1 VSETPSAAERNS
13 KSKKRH
19 SPWRKRRKRIARA
32 IGAPLVRHVG
42 PLVVRMYAK
51 TWRHRITADDPDH
64 IKRLKETG
72 ALAVIWHGRGFSL
85 IPLFRGM
92 QASILVS
99 HSRDGQIMGD
109 MLKGFGFDTIQGSSS
124 RGGARAMREMVGALK
139 SGRTICFTP
148 DGPRGPMH
156 FMSPAVALISRSTGF
171 PVIPVGLGV
180 DRAWRLNNW
189 DRYTIPKPF
198 AKLVSHIGE
207 PIQVP
212 RKVTE
217 EEQAEWSER
226 IRQALLDAELR
237 AFKEVGAEPDW

>member
-1 VSETPSAAERNS
+1 
-13 KSKKRH
+13 
-19 SPWRKRRKRIARA
+19 
-32 IGAPLVRHVG
+32 
-42 PLVVRMYAK
+42 
-51 TWRHRITADDPDH
+51 
-64 IKRLKETG
+64 
-72 ALAVIWHGRGFSL
+72 
-85 IPLFRGM
+85 
-92 QASILVS
+92 
-99 HSRDGQIMGD
+99 MGD